1 MIKAYIDDDL
11 SADELTAFLEHIDKC
26 PECKEELA
34 IQFLITEGL
43 NTLNTGDSYDLQSSM
58 EEKML
63 RSHREI
69 HIHNRLF
76 WIRNFGVILVVA
88 AAAVMGILIYFLFF
102 R

>member
-1 MIKAYIDDDL
+1 MIPAYIEDDL
-11 SADELTAFLEHIDKC
+11 STDELSEFLDHIDTC

-58 EEKML
+58 DEKML
-63 RSHREI
+63 RSHRDI
-69 HIHNRLF
+69 VIHNKLF
-76 WIRNFGVILVVA
+76 WIRNFGVILVLVT
-88 AAAVMGILIYFLFF
+88 AAVLGVLVYSLFF